1 MTYCVAMNVEDGIV
15 GLSDT
20 LITSGREVTT
30 LRKVNVYSPPRGT
43 FFVMTS
49 GLRSLR
55 DKTLTYFEDRLA
67 ERASRDVPFERL
79 YQAVNL
85 LAEQVRTVAHEDKAS
100 LHESGMAFNIHVLI
114 GGQMERD
121 ARQKLYLLYPEGNWV
136 DTGRLTP
143 YHVIGSVGYGKPLLD
158 RTLRVE
164 DSMRHAFKVAC
175 LSFDSTRISAA
186 DVDFPIDVV
195 LYRRNSFRIIERR
208 FPQAGSRAVVALV
221 GRAHPARHRGDAE
234 RAARPGLRRDRDRPA
249 GAGLHRLV
257 RITVRHRTS
266 YAFDTPVYLEPHV
279 IRLRPRDDG
288 SVRLVE
294 FTLRI
299 DPEPVVRTDNLDPEG
314 NVLTHAWF
322 EGQWSRLT
330 LRTHAVVDTLLA
342 DPFGFLITEP
352 ERPLPYAY
360 APDFCERLALY
371 RRPPDAAHPSV
382 RELALAAATASER
395 DPARFPLAL
404 AGRIRAEFVRET
416 RPEGPPRAPEATIRA
431 RPRRLPRSGG
441 ALRRL
446 LPGHGTRGALR
457 QRLCL
462 Q

>member
-1 MTYCVAMNVEDGIV
+1 MTYCVGMNVEDGIV

-67 ERASRDVPFERL
+67 ERASRDEPFERL

-85 LAEQVRTVAHEDKAS
+85 LAEQVRAVAHEDKAA
-100 LHESGMAFNIHVLI
+100 LHESGMAFNIHALI

-143 YHVIGSVGYGKPLLD
+143 YHVIGSVGYGKPILD

-208 FPQAGSRAVVALV
+208 FQKQ
-221 GRAHPARHRGDAE
+221 D
-234 RAARPGLRRDRDRPA
+234 
-249 GAGLHRLV
+249 
-257 RITVRHRTS
+257 
-266 YAFDTPVYLEPHV
+266 LEP
-279 IRLRPRDDG
+279 L
-288 SVRLVE
+288 
-294 FTLRI
+294 
-299 DPEPVVRTDNLDPEG
+299 
-314 NVLTHAWF
+314 
-322 EGQWSRLT
+322 SRWW
-330 LRTHAVVDTLLA
+330 D
-342 DPFGFLITEP
+342 E
-352 ERPLPYAY
+352 
-360 APDFCERLALY
+360 
-371 RRPPDAAHPSV
+371 
-382 RELALAAATASER
+382 
-395 DPARFPLAL
+395 
-404 AGRIRAEFVRET
+404 RIRRAIEET
-416 RPEGPPRAPEATIRA
+416 PGELLDRAYDEIETDPPAPV
-431 RPRRLPRSGG
+431 SSVS
-441 ALRRL
+441 
-446 LPGHGTRGALR
+446 
-457 QRLCL
+457 
-462 Q
+462 